1 VGLKGLATLILAV
14 FGFEWDSAVM
24 KAVRVVVLVL
34 LGQMV
39 ALSCMAQIKG
49 ARDYTRKVVPQEPP
63 PSRAPAQ
70 PVPPPPQSAAPA
82 QTADS
87 AKAKAEK
94 DAATKR
100 AVDFQI
106 KRAEAGSATSQY
118 DVAMR
123 YMTGDGV
130 ALDYGKARKWLE
142 EAKKN
147 GHQFADKKLT
157 ELSKLEKEAANAA
170 KEKPEK

>member
-1 VGLKGLATLILAV
+1 
-14 FGFEWDSAVM
+14 M
-24 KAVRVVVLVL
+24 KAVRVVLLLL
-34 LGQMV
+34 LGPMV
-39 ALSCMAQIKG
+39 ALCCMAQIKG
-49 ARDYTRKVVPQEPP
+49 ARDYTRKVVPQSPP

-70 PVPPPPQSAAPA
+70 PVAPAPSSTAPA
-82 QTADS
+82 QPVDP

-106 KRAEAGSATSQY
+106 KRAEGGSATSQY
-118 DVAMR
+118 DLAIR

-130 ALDYGKARKWLE
+130 DTDYGKARKWLE

-157 ELSKLEKEAANAA
+157 ELSKLEKEAADAA
-170 KEKPEK
+170 KNKPEK

>member
-1 VGLKGLATLILAV
+1 
-14 FGFEWDSAVM
+14 M
-24 KAVRVVVLVL
+24 KAIRIVLFVLV
-34 LGQMV
+34 GQAV

-49 ARDYTRKVVPQEPP
+49 ARDYTRKVVPPSPP
-63 PSRAPAQ
+63 PSSAPAQ
-70 PVPPPPQSAAPA
+70 PVPSAPPSAAPA
-82 QTADS
+82 PSQDP

-118 DVAMR
+118 DLAMR

-130 ALDYGKARKWLE
+130 ELDYGKARKWLE

-147 GHQFADKKLT
+147 GHQFADKKMT
-157 ELSKLEKEAANAA
+157 ELSKLEKEAP
-170 KEKPEK
+170 KGKPEK